1 MSIKAY
7 KLVTGEE
14 IIGTI
19 TEETPEEV
27 NLKNV
32 LIVATQYTQD
42 GKASI
47 GFVPF
52 MPYIP
57 KDSIIKIKTEKV
69 IFSNDVDD
77 IMINQYNSVFG
88 KIVTPSKKLIVG

>member
-1 MSIKAY
+1 MNIKAF

-32 LIVATQYTQD
+32 LIVATQYNQD

-47 GFVPF
+47 GFVAQP
-52 MPYIP
+52 
-57 KDSIIKIKTEKV
+57 V
-69 IFSNDVDD
+69 RSNDNTTSFF
-77 IMINQYNSVFG
+77 ILLPF
-88 KIVTPSKKLIVG
+88 